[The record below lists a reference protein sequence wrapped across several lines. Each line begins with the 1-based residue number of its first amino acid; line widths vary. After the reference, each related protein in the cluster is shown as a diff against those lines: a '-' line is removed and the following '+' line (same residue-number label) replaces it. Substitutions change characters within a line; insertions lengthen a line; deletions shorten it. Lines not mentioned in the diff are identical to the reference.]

1 VLLVPHDSH
10 SSPHIGDRV
19 VEIFAENLER
29 YVRGMP
35 LLHVCDPRR
44 GY

>member
-1 VLLVPHDSH
+1 
-10 SSPHIGDRV
+10 

-29 YVRGMP
+29 YVRGEP
-35 LLHVCDPRR
+35 LLHVCDPGR